1 MNSAVRSPDPYQRI
15 WKSWLLRRLSPDSN
29 PINIEELSGK
39 RDEDILLQAM
49 GSEAANVHLGTRRR
63 AKLLLKDMS
72 KRKSGWLR
80 SAGRKM
86 ARRIMVEWKE
96 YCA

>member
-29 PINIEELSGK
+29 PIKMEELSGK
-39 RDEDILLQAM
+39 RDEHILLQAM
-49 GSEAANVHLGTRRR
+49 GSEAANVHLGTPHQANLILRGLNSTKIDWLHSAARQ
-63 AKLLLKDMS
+63 MG
-72 KRKSGWLR
+72 KSTIR
-80 SAGRKM
+80 
-86 ARRIMVEWKE
+86 EWKY